1 MQFLAKLFQQTPSIL
16 PSLRSYSSWVLTRFS
31 HVWLF
36 STLWTVARQAPLSMG
51 FSRQECWSELPCP
64 PPGDLRQS
72 GIEPTS
78 LLSPAQAGGFFTTG
92 ATWEA
97 PAPHSLLTSEISHAQ
112 QVAFSGGFIHD
123 AWMWAPATSSVSQT
137 VAMHASLPSVSPSP
151 AFRKAS
157 SQLPNF
163 QIFQTLTGSR
173 LFVPEH
179 HQAPGQSNQFVP
191 RLAPSFSWTHRSTR
205 AWAPPLNEHLGGEQ
219 GASPPSPRVL

>member
-1 MQFLAKLFQQTPSIL
+1 MQLLAKLFQQTPSIL
-16 PSLRSYSSWVLTRFS
+16 PSLRSYSPWVLTRFS

-36 STLWTVARQAPLSMG
+36 STLWTVACQAPLSMG

-64 PPGDLRQS
+64 SPGDLRQS

-78 LLSPAQAGGFFTTG
+78 LMSPAQAGGFFTTS

-137 VAMHASLPSVSPSP
+137 VAVHASLPSVSPSP

-163 QIFQTLTGSR
+163 QIFQL
-173 LFVPEH
+173 P
-179 HQAPGQSNQFVP
+179 QAPGSLF
-191 RLAPSFSWTHRSTR
+191 
-205 AWAPPLNEHLGGEQ
+205 LNTTKLQ
-219 GASPPSPRVL
+219 DSPVNLSQD